1 MSYAVSAAAVTN
13 SSRSSSQQ
21 KQTASIY
28 SQSQQQLPQPAGNSS
43 SSSSS
48 GCSKQQLQHL
58 QQPAATAAAATA
70 AVPKRVPFQHFL
82 GFFRDVGEGAEEV
95 LVEEGAAVDL
105 AVGAE
110 EDLEG
115 IQPAAGQ
122 RHQLACN
129 NNASTENLSSQ
140 LMGI

>member
-1 MSYAVSAAAVTN
+1 MPCAAAGTTTSAAATRD
-13 SSRSSSQQ
+13 SLQEWQQQQQQHKQQQQ
-21 KQTASIY
+21 K
-28 SQSQQQLPQPAGNSS
+28 
-43 SSSSS
+43 
-48 GCSKQQLQHL
+48 KQQS
-58 QQPAATAAAATA
+58 
-70 AVPKRVPFQHFL
+70 KRIPFQHFP

-105 AVGAE
+105 AIGAE

-129 NNASTENLSSQ
+129 STAHTERLYS
-140 LMGI
+140 